1 MAESP
6 MPIGTC
12 DKLWHLTSQ
21 CLDSEANHTTVASV
35 CAHGTA
41 GTLVCAHDSVGT
53 LVYAHDQCGTLV
65 CAHDA
70 VWYKRR
76 R

>member
-12 DKLWHLTSQ
+12 EKLWHLTSH
-21 CLDSEANHTTVASV
+21 CLDSEANHTTAASV
-35 CAHGTA
+35 CAHGA
-41 GTLVCAHDSVGT
+41 VGT

-65 CAHDA
+65 CAYDA
-70 VWYKRR
+70 LWYPCLCS
-76 R
+76 